1 MNAHILKKNINKI
14 IKFLVVVS
22 VFLLFTP
29 ITTQAKITN
38 IPTIPIELPADHSN
52 HFNTTT
58 EIWMFSGKVTTE
70 EGQPYIY
77 MFTFKRKNNQW
88 HVFVNLIDLIT
99 QKEVLLYQYT
109 EKDASIK
116 VFQEANQNTVMW
128 RVGKAFMNYNVIG
141 DSWFFGVL
149 DEKNG
154 FNFRVKG
161 IRNYVLNGHQG
172 YLQWFNDNAF
182 QASYSAQNMGI
193 NGHLTLEGNNTF
205 VTGEH
210 SWFEHRWGSILA
222 GHQTAKY
229 ALITCRFADNTGLM
243 LYEWLGNK
251 NKGDTR
257 LKTGTYQDALNHQKT
272 LADFYLS
279 RSVKTQQWTISVPAL
294 NMYVT
299 ALSDKIS
306 EYDVIPVKKPKNG
319 YCFISQKG
327 Y

>member
-1 MNAHILKKNINKI
+1 MIRKLFFI
-14 IKFLVVVS
+14 IF
-22 VFLLFTP
+22 FLLL
-29 ITTQAKITN
+29 A
-38 IPTIPIELPADHSN
+38 PTIYANTVLSSTVPIELPSDHGN
-52 HFNTTT
+52 HFTTT
-58 EIWMFSGKVTTE
+58 NEMWMFSGKVTTE

-88 HVFVNLIDLIT
+88 RVFVNLIDLIT

-109 EKDASIK
+109 EKDTSIK
-116 VFQEANQNTVMW
+116 VFQEHKQNTMMW

-141 DSWFFGVL
+141 DSWFFGVM

-172 YLQWFNDNAF
+172 YLQWLNENAF
-182 QASYSAQNMGI
+182 QASYSAQNMEI
-193 NGHLTLEGNNTF
+193 NGHLTLDENNTF
-205 VTGEH
+205 VTGEN

-229 ALITCRFADNTGLM
+229 ALITCRFGDNTGLM

-251 NKGDTR
+251 NKKSTR

-272 LADFYLS
+272 LSDFYLS

-294 NMYVT
+294 NMHIT
-299 ALSDKIS
+299 ALSDKIA
-306 EYDVIPVKKPKNG
+306 EYDVISVKAPKSG
-319 YCFISQKG
+319 YCFVSQKG
-327 Y
+327 F